1 MKMLGK
7 LTFITL
13 LTLTAP
19 ALAGDHKEKS
29 AQAPSA
35 TNNAPTRET
44 SLGTIRLF
52 IQAMHKGDFHEVV
65 ELSDPTCEAY
75 KDLQDM
81 AAAFDPATANPNMD
95 KAMLDAVR
103 GFFTKPWADVEP
115 KLVVEQGPRAQY
127 TLTYYYI
134 DDKTKERK
142 QGETRTVDLNQFDG
156 KWFVLATGQ
165 LIKPAVPTKLP
176 EPPPASKPAP
186 QKPTDQPAEQPGK
199 PE

>member
-1 MKMLGK
+1 MRMLG
-7 LTFITL
+7 TL
-13 LTLTAP
+13 AMISSLALTAP
-19 ALAGDHKEKS
+19 LCAGDNQNKP

-35 TNNAPTRET
+35 TNDAPTRET
-44 SLGTIRLF
+44 SLGTVRLF
-52 IQAMHKGDFHEVV
+52 IKAMHDGDFHEVV
-65 ELSDPTCEAY
+65 ELSDPACEAY

-81 AAAFDPATANPNMD
+81 AAAFDPATANPNME

-127 TLTYYYI
+127 LLTYFYI
-134 DDKTKERK
+134 DDKSKERK
-142 QGETRTVDLNQFDG
+142 QGETRTVDLNQFEG

-176 EPPPASKPAP
+176 EPPAGAKPAAP
-186 QKPTDQPAEQPGK
+186 KPGEAPAKSE
-199 PE
+199 